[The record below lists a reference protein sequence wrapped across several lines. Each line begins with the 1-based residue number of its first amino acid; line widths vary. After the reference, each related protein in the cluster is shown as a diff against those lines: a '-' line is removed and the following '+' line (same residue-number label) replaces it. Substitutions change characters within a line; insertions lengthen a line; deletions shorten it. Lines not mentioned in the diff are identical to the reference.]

1 MYSKKAL
8 RAARTS
14 WNTLSNLM
22 DPKPVLFKDDKG
34 FKTFYDELAK
44 KIAFDFELFEGFAF
58 RSYYQL
64 RLS

>member
-1 MYSKKAL
+1 MENKHYMYSKKAL

-22 DPKPVLFKDDKG
+22 DPKPVLFSDDKG

-44 KIAFDFELFEGFAF
+44 KIITSKEKD
-58 RSYYQL
+58 
-64 RLS
+64 

>member
-14 WNTLSNLM
+14 WNTLSSLM
-22 DPKPVLFKDDKG
+22 DKTPLVFKEDKT

-44 KIAFDFELFEGFAF
+44 KIMNSKEKD
-58 RSYYQL
+58 
-64 RLS
+64 